1 MKNKTIIAIMAVIIV
16 ALVAVVIFLL
26 VRENDTNN
34 PGDSVVSDAEKF
46 AGEYQLIDEDNVFTY
61 AEITEIIDILENGT
75 GIIYLGFPEC
85 MWCDQYVVYLNEVVQ
100 ERDIAQIHYYNI
112 REDRSS
118 NTDDYLQIVELL
130 AQYLHDDEEGNP
142 RIYVPAVIFV
152 RDGEIVGFD
161 DETAYDTGGFAT
173 PSEYWSDTAI
183 SELKERLNSYID
195 NYSVCID
202 CNS

>member
-26 VRENDTNN
+26 VRENATDN
-34 PGDSVVSDAEKF
+34 PNTPEVSDAERF
-46 AGEYQLIDEDNVFTY
+46 AEEYQLIDEDNVFTY
-61 AEITEIIDILENGT
+61 ATVTEIIDILENGT

-85 MWCDQYVVYLNEVVQ
+85 AWCDQYVVYLNEVAQ
-100 ERDIAQIHYYNI
+100 ERDITNIHYYNI
-112 REDRSS
+112 REDRSN

-130 AQYLHDDEEGNP
+130 GQYLHDDEEGNP